1 MSGLPGSA
9 WQPAQF
15 RAAQSGSAWLPA
27 SLLPLC
33 PASLAQPGQP
43 AQLRAAQSGS
53 AQLPAS
59 AWEIVCLAARLPEPY
74 SPSSGPLQ
82 QSKGT
87 SIHLYTI
94 YYILYILYYILYTMY
109 YLLFIIYYILYLIYL
124 IVCESEGAALG
135 FLCCWQAVE

>member
-1 MSGLPGSA
+1 MKKIKKTLEFLNILHFGILQPPRNLRKPLCPASLAQPG
-9 WQPAQF
+9 QPAQL
-15 RAAQSGSAWLPA
+15 RAPQSGSAWLPA

-87 SIHLYTI
+87 SIHYILYTI
-94 YYILYILYYILYTMY
+94 YY
-109 YLLFIIYYILYLIYL
+109 LLSTIYYILSTI
-124 IVCESEGAALG
+124 
-135 FLCCWQAVE
+135 